1 MFPKLNLPEY
11 ELKLKKEG
19 EQFFVFDSIRKKH
32 IQLTPEEWVRQNFI
46 EFLLNDKKIPKGL
59 ISVESKITL
68 NGLTKRTD
76 ILVHSRDAK
85 PLLIVECKSADI
97 KINQQ
102 VFDQIA
108 RYNMVLD
115 VKYLVLTNGLQH
127 YCCQIDHANQK
138 YNFIKDIP
146 EFDLL

>member
-11 ELKLKKEG
+11 ELKLTKDGDK
-19 EQFFVFDSIRKKH
+19 FFVFDSLRKKH

-46 EFLLNDKKIPKGL
+46 EFLLNDKKFPKGL

-85 PLLIVECKSADI
+85 PLLIVECKSSDV
-97 KINQQ
+97 KITQE

-108 RYNMVLD
+108 RYNMVLH

-127 YCCQIDHANQK
+127 YCCQIDHINQK

-146 EFDLL
+146 EWDLL